1 MEAETESDATP
12 PLGNGRRE
20 PTTMSD
26 VAKLAD
32 VSVSTVSRFLRG
44 EKVREGDRIGK
55 VVEELGYRPNA
66 AARNLRSQ
74 RSHAIAVVQ
83 HDITNPYLAG
93 VVRGVNSVAFE
104 HQYSIYLAEGMIAD
118 ADGLSGPEEAILD
131 LSSRVDGFICAS
143 LTDGDHTLEAL
154 QSCGR
159 PVVLL
164 EFEPRDPN
172 HGFDVVVVDDESAAR
187 QATEYLLGL
196 GHTEIAVI
204 AGPETT
210 SPGRNR
216 LQGVEQA
223 LGAAGLELKP
233 RYLEVADFTW
243 EGGYQAAARLMANS
257 PPPTAIFASNN
268 LMALGCLHC
277 LKDLGTRIPDDVSFL
292 SFDPLVSGDLFSP
305 PPTTVERPQ
314 IEQGALAMR
323 LLDNRIMGK
332 AEGPP
337 RRMVLSAELVVR
349 ESCGPPKR

>member
-1 MEAETESDATP
+1 
-12 PLGNGRRE
+12 
-20 PTTMSD
+20 MSD

-44 EKVREGDRIGK
+44 ERVREGDRIAK

-104 HQYSIYLAEGMIAD
+104 NQYSIYLAEGMIAEEE
-118 ADGLSGPEEAILD
+118 GMSGPEEAILD

-154 QSCGR
+154 QACGR

-216 LQGVEQA
+216 LHGIELA
-223 LGAAGLELKP
+223 LGAAGLQLRP
-233 RYLEVADFTW
+233 QYLEVGDFTW
-243 EGGYQAAARLMANS
+243 DGGYQAAARLMANS

-268 LMALGCLHC
+268 LMALGALHC
-277 LKDLGTRIPDDVSFL
+277 LKDLGTRIPDDVSFI
-292 SFDPLVSGDLFSP
+292 SFDPLVSGDLFNP
-305 PPTTVERPQ
+305 PPTTVDRPQ
-314 IEQGALAMR
+314 VEQGALAMR

-337 RRMVLSAELVVR
+337 RRMVLSAQLVVR
-349 ESCGPPKR
+349 ESCAAPRK